1 MPHRPLPDGV
11 IARGRTFLHLVYAL
25 AAIVVTLSFLWQF
38 DATRSTAQKILASGA
53 VVALVIGLAV
63 QGTLGN
69 VVAGVVITFSQPIR
83 VGDTITIGEHSGR
96 VARLGVSYTR
106 LDVGDGTHVEFPNS
120 LLAQQ
125 AIHVHREPPPH
136 HRGGGVQA

>member
-1 MPHRPLPDGV
+1 MER
-11 IARGRTFLHLVYAL
+11 ARTFLHLIYAF
-25 AAIVVTLSFLWQF
+25 AALVVGLSILWQF

-83 VGDTITIGEHSGR
+83 VGDHITIGDHTGR

-106 LDVGDGTHVEFPNS
+106 LDVGDGTHIEFPNS
-120 LLAQQ
+120 LLADS
-125 AIHVHREPPPH
+125 AIHVHREPPSR
-136 HRGGGVQA
+136 HRDGGVQA